1 MTRIRLLLI
10 LLLSALMLFGC
21 AAPVLSAAKLT
32 VIPAPELKLSK
43 SAALEEP
50 MPGEE
55 GFREGM
61 TELYPLNDVFLSN
74 CMEGVENFSVTI
86 LPEAWA
92 GMSLEDLTMTVYQI
106 GKRWCVEYFRVYP
119 TPQADGSVWFH
130 IFGAKPRDGVRM
142 SFEIGMTDSD
152 WQCLDAIYAV
162 VDGFRSE
169 YSDDQILVETA
180 IYDWICDHM
189 EYHSFDEFPDGDP
202 RQEQCTSAINAFR
215 EGWGNCQAYS
225 DLFYIMA
232 SRAGLQPGYISG
244 YAGGWHLWNFVC
256 LYEGLSDVKNVMVD
270 VTFGDSTQSHYYL
283 NFGLDRAVDRSWYE
297 DLWAYG
303 FEETTDDFCSYYGL
317 YSMDYGLSAETY
329 EEAATFFVWKGLHGY
344 NTAEVLM
351 KGVYQVNSDQL
362 NTAIYKAMEKDG
374 LYRTGNYL
382 TIPMQNGDVII
393 KVIWGEFYQ

>member
-21 AAPVLSAAKLT
+21 VAPVSSAAKPA
-32 VIPAPELKLSK
+32 VISVPEQKLSK
-43 SAALEEP
+43 PVALEEQL
-50 MPGEE
+50 PGEE
-55 GFREGM
+55 EFREGM
-61 TELYPLNDVFLSN
+61 TELYPLNDVFLGN
-74 CMEGVENFSVTI
+74 CMEGVQNFSVTL

-92 GMSLEDLTMTVYQI
+92 GMSLDELTLTVYQI
-106 GKRWCVEYFRVYP
+106 GKRWCVEYFRAYP
-119 TPQADGSVWFH
+119 AQQADGSVRFD
-130 IFGAKPRDGVRM
+130 IYGAKPRDGVRM
-142 SFEIGMTDSD
+142 SFEIGLTDSD
-152 WQCLDAIYAV
+152 RQCMNAIYAV

-169 YSDDQILVETA
+169 YSYDQILVETA

-202 RQEQCTSAINAFR
+202 RQEQCTSAITAFR

-225 DLFYIMA
+225 DLFYLMA

-270 VTFGDSTQSHYYL
+270 VTFGDSSQSHYYL
-283 NFGLDRAVDRSWYE
+283 NFGLDRAADRSWYE

-303 FEETTDDFCSYYGL
+303 FEETTDDFYSYYGL

-329 EEAATFFVWKGLHGY
+329 EEAATFFVWKGMNGY
-344 NTAEVLM
+344 RTAEVLL
-351 KGVYQVNSDQL
+351 KGVYHVNSDQM
-362 NTAIYKAMEKDG
+362 NTALNAAMEKDNCYG
-374 LYRTGNYL
+374 TGDIL
-382 TIPMQNGDVII
+382 TVPMLNGDVVI
-393 KVIWGEFYQ
+393 KVVWDEFYQ